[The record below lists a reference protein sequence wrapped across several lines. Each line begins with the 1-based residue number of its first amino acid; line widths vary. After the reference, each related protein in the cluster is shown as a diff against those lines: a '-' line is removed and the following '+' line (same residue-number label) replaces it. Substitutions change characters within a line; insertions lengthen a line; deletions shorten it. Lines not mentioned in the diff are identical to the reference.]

1 MNFRQIWQDDR
12 LKFDQLTD
20 KGVDTSLD
28 KARLTSIGD
37 IRI

>member
-28 KARLTSIGD
+28 KARLTSTEEIL
-37 IRI
+37 I